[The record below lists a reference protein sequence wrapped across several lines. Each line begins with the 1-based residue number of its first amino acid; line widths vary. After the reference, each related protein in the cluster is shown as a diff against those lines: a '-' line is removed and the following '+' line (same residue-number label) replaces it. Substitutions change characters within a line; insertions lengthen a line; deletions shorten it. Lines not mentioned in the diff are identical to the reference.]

1 MSGKESYPKGFLL
14 NGIPAGIKGKGELD
28 MGILYS
34 QSPCHYVGLFTKN
47 KIQAAPVRLCR
58 ERLHT
63 PIHGLIVNSGS
74 ANSFTGPQGLKDA
87 YTITQLAERVL
98 NVKNN
103 SMLSL
108 STGVIGEPLPMDTV
122 KEGIKKLCHL
132 VESKESKPSLFA
144 QSICTT
150 DTKVKEITRH
160 FEIGGK
166 QVRIYGS
173 AKGSGMIFPN
183 MATMLAFIVTD
194 LAIAPH
200 LMDKALTEAV
210 DESFNAISVD
220 GDQSTNDSV
229 IHLANGDAG
238 NPIIDKEDQDYQKYK
253 DTLKEVALYLAQSIV
268 RDGEGA
274 TKFIEIA
281 VKGALSKEDAQVC
294 ASHLANSLLV
304 KTAFFGEDA
313 NWGRFIYAVGASGCE
328 VDESLIGMRLG
339 TLLLVENGVRTDF
352 KNQEA
357 SQYMKN
363 HDLYLE
369 INLGLGQYNKTMYT
383 CDLSYDYVKINGDYR
398 T

>member
-1 MSGKESYPKGFLL
+1 MSEKNYPRGFLL
-14 NGIPAGIKGKGELD
+14 NGIAAGIKANGELD

-34 QSPCHYVGLFTKN
+34 QGPCHYAGMFTKN

-58 ERLHT
+58 ERLHS

-74 ANSFTGPQGLKDA
+74 ANSFTGSQGLKDA
-87 YTITQLAERVL
+87 YILTRLAEEEL
-98 NVKNN
+98 KVKNE
-103 SMLSL
+103 SILSL

-122 KEGIKKLCHL
+122 KEGIKKLCRL
-132 VESKESKPSLFA
+132 IESKENKPGLFA

-166 QVRIYGS
+166 QVRMYGS

-194 LAIAPH
+194 LSIAPL

-229 IHLANGDAG
+229 IHLANGKAG
-238 NPIIDKEDQDYQKYK
+238 NPIINKEDQDYQKYK
-253 DTLKEVALYLAQSIV
+253 DTLKEVALYLAQAIV

-281 VKGALSKEDAQVC
+281 VKGALSQEDAQKCV
-294 ASHLANSLLV
+294 SHLANSLLV

-328 VDESLIGMRLG
+328 VDETMIDMKLG
-339 TLLLVENGVRTDF
+339 DILLVEKGLRTDF
-352 KNQEA
+352 KDQEA

-369 INLGLGQYNKTMYT
+369 INLGLGQYSKTMYT

>member
-1 MSGKESYPKGFLL
+1 MSEKESYPKGFLL
-14 NGIPAGIKGKGELD
+14 NAISAGIKANGELD

-34 QSPCHYVGLFTKN
+34 QSPCHYFGVFTRN

-58 ERLHT
+58 ERLNT
-63 PIHGLIVNSGS
+63 PIHGLIVNSGK
-74 ANSFTGPQGLKDA
+74 ANSFTGTQGLKDA
-87 YTITQLAERVL
+87 YTITQLAEEALKVR
-98 NVKNN
+98 NE

-108 STGVIGEPLPMDTV
+108 STGVIGEPLPMDTI
-122 KEGIKKLCHL
+122 KEGVKKLCRL
-132 VESKESKPSLFA
+132 MESKENQPSLFA

-150 DTKVKEITRH
+150 DTKVKEITLC
-160 FEIGGK
+160 FEVDGR
-166 QVRIYGS
+166 QVCIYGS

-194 LAIAPH
+194 LSIAPH
-200 LMDKALTEAV
+200 LMAKALTEAV

-229 IHLANGDAG
+229 IHLANGEVG
-238 NPIIDKEDQDYQKYK
+238 NPIIDKEDQNYQKYK
-253 DTLKEVALYLAQSIV
+253 EALKEVALYLAQSIV

-281 VKGALSKEDAQVC
+281 VKGALSKEDAQNC
-294 ASHLANSLLV
+294 ASHIANSLLV

-328 VDESLIGMRLG
+328 VDETTIDMKLG
-339 TLLLVENGVRTDF
+339 TILLVEKGVRTDF
-352 KNQEA
+352 KDQDA
-357 SQYMKN
+357 SRYMKN

-369 INLGLGQYNKTMYT
+369 INLGLGEYSKTMYT